1 MAKWSEMA
9 QPFGAARW
17 TVADSLVITRRYLT
31 HIPRIPEL
39 VFFTIVQP
47 IIFILLFSIVFGNAI
62 RVPGGDYIN
71 FLLPGIYVQT
81 MAFATTSTCVGLAED
96 LHKGLVDRFRAL
108 PMARSAVLVGR
119 LLSDTV
125 KNALILAIMIVVG
138 YIVGFR
144 ITNGFFPALAGI
156 LLLLLFAFTFAT
168 IGAWIGLSMKS
179 VEAANMAGM
188 VWIFPLTF
196 VSSAFVPVDS
206 MPSWIRP
213 FAHNQPVT
221 VTVDA
226 LRALFHG
233 GPILSPLI
241 QSLVWCVLV
250 TAICLTGA
258 ITTYTRVSSH

>member
-1 MAKWSEMA
+1 MIA
-9 QPFGAARW
+9 
-17 TVADSLVITRRYLT
+17 RRYLT
-31 HIPRIPEL
+31 HIPRIPAL

-62 RVPGGDYIN
+62 RVPGGDYTN
-71 FLLPGIYVQT
+71 FLLPGIFVQT
-81 MAFATTSTCVGLAED
+81 MAFATMGTCVGLAED

-125 KNALILAIMIVVG
+125 KNALILVIMIVVG

-156 LLLLLFAFTFAT
+156 LLLLLFAFAFAT

-188 VWIFPLTF
+188 VWVFPLTF
-196 VSSAFVPVDS
+196 VSSVFVPVNS
-206 MPSWIRP
+206 MPLWIRP
-213 FAHNQPVT
+213 FAHNHPVT
-221 VTVDA
+221 ATVDA
-226 LRALFHG
+226 LRGLFHG
-233 GPILSPLI
+233 GPTLSPLI
-241 QSLVWCVLV
+241 KSLVWCVLI

-258 ITTYTRVSSH
+258 ITTYKRVSSH